1 MPKASAKNVTKTPMA
16 SLANFFARFEKH
28 QPSTDRVDV
37 YRGHADESYSLRP
50 ALFRIPKHRK
60 DEKNIFRE
68 LISLHPQEF
77 ANDKTVFE
85 QLVRMQHHS
94 LPTRLL
100 DVSFN
105 PLVALYF
112 ACKGENEKSKD
123 GEFLRL
129 SVRKSKL
136 KYFDS
141 DTVSLLSNLSNLTGN
156 ERDFMR
162 TATTRKAL
170 MDSPAGERYMQFMR
184 AEKPYFLPNIVIDDL
199 RNVLVVKPKQSNRR
213 ILAQQGAFLLFG
225 LESELEDDNDV
236 GIGIVRTQIP
246 ATSKATILRQL
257 DRININ
263 ESSLFPEIEKAAQ
276 YIMSQLTPVIGNEV
290 KDS

>member
-1 MPKASAKNVTKTPMA
+1 
-16 SLANFFARFEKH
+16 
-28 QPSTDRVDV
+28 
-37 YRGHADESYSLRP
+37 
-50 ALFRIPKHRK
+50 
-60 DEKNIFRE
+60 
-68 LISLHPQEF
+68 
-77 ANDKTVFE
+77 
-85 QLVRMQHHS
+85 MQHHS

-112 ACKGENEKSKD
+112 ACKGENDKSKD

-162 TATTRKAL
+162 TTKTRKEL

-184 AEKPYFLPNIVIDDL
+184 AEKPYFLPNIAMDDL

-236 GIGIVRTQIP
+236 GIRIVRTRIP
-246 ATSKATILRQL
+246 ATSKTTILRQL

-290 KDS
+290 DDS